1 MDGNPKAVP
10 QPEGQQCDL
19 TMPHCGGLD
28 VAAID
33 LARLGASDT
42 FSRSR
47 PRPNNKPNDQCRY
60 TSRQTEVSF
69 SDQIPVRNL
78 LWLRWHRVHP
88 EDGRVYFRHF
98 NLRVKKGREIN
109 QPAQANRAED
119 CTYSF
124 HVMVSGAD
132 WRLEQCFN
140 TRWLLILYG

>member
-1 MDGNPKAVP
+1 
-10 QPEGQQCDL
+10 
-19 TMPHCGGLD
+19 MPHCGCLD

-33 LARLGASDT
+33 LARVGASDT

-78 LWLRWHRVHP
+78 LWLHWHHVHP

-98 NLRVKKGREIN
+98 NLRFKKCREVN
-109 QPAQANRAED
+109 QRAQANRAED

-124 HVMVSGAD
+124 HVMVSEAD

-140 TRWLLILYG
+140 TRWLLISYG